1 MSGSNENAGDIVRRI
16 SSQAPSIRIF
26 STPSSEAILFIVDN
40 EKFLRIE
47 EKDTGAHTPP
57 THISDAVS
65 LAIWSNSKNG
75 PAAAESPNSDVNIL
89 LSSDDIIHAK

>member
-1 MSGSNENAGDIVRRI
+1 MVEELGLPYT
-16 SSQAPSIRIF
+16 SSQRERSSIRIF